1 MQKRGRTTDRKRERR
16 TDRQTGACLHGHES
30 NAALG
35 PAVAGYGNNGAGCK
49 AMCVC
54 VHVCV
59 LLSLWRLGQW
69 ASGVWKDR
77 GIIGQAKERQ
87 TWDWS

>member
-1 MQKRGRTTDRKRERR
+1 MATMGQ
-16 TDRQTGACLHGHES
+16 
-30 NAALG
+30 AAR
-35 PAVAGYGNNGAGCK
+35 P
-49 AMCVC
+49 CVC

-59 LLSLWRLGQW
+59 LLSLWCLGQW